1 MTWEDFRLEMRRLV
15 EEAEKE
21 TAAQYHHLQKNDT
34 HAAYTHTSTPRF
46 KKSKKANHPH
56 SPQKVEP
63 AKEKLTIKQA
73 RNSQPNSLQLPKG
86 PEIRPRSKGDSEHTE
101 RKTTVVHIKKGPRP
115 EDEAMAQGLQK
126 PPASSNQSIGEGDG
140 RPNKSERLKESQ
152 GQHLTCPQNVEED
165 ARNNKSTQA
174 TKEQITLQLAETIWV
189 STEAKDLICDP
200 HKENT
205 RCLDAKK
212 KQEVTIN
219 NFLIPDAP
227 PYHKTTS
234 RRPYQY
240 RGVVLTFQLKEDPP
254 DLPPKIKPRKY
265 QGKALES
272 QKRMKPDLFYRGTGY
287 TVSRLKPF
295 QEIGYDIGTGTTPE
309 PGGNRMHH
317 SANRRTNQH
326 MCFIKTAYL
335 INQEEFCHET
345 NFNAFYTQQ
354 RVRKN

>member
-1 MTWEDFRLEMRRLV
+1 M
-15 EEAEKE
+15 
-21 TAAQYHHLQKNDT
+21 HL
-34 HAAYTHTSTPRF
+34 S
-46 KKSKKANHPH
+46 
-56 SPQKVEP
+56 
-63 AKEKLTIKQA
+63 
-73 RNSQPNSLQLPKG
+73 LPKSFDPG
-86 PEIRPRSKGDSEHTE
+86 
-101 RKTTVVHIKKGPRP
+101 
-115 EDEAMAQGLQK
+115 
-126 PPASSNQSIGEGDG
+126 IGEGDG

-165 ARNNKSTQA
+165 ARNNESTQA

-189 STEAKDLICDP
+189 K
-200 HKENT
+200 
-205 RCLDAKK
+205 
-212 KQEVTIN
+212 VTIN

-272 QKRMKPDLFYRGTGY
+272 QKRMKPDLFYLGTGY
-287 TVSRLKPF
+287 TVSRSKPF

-309 PGGNRMHH
+309 PGANRMHH

-354 RVRKN
+354 RVRKNYNNCQHYSDQEDINFTNWRFPSPSICEYPSLKVVSSPINKRSDQKQLMDFKADLLVFQQAKNQEKRPRKYEVMAQSQKPAKPALHLPKMEDPGLTSNQTQFWKSGDFSQIQDAL